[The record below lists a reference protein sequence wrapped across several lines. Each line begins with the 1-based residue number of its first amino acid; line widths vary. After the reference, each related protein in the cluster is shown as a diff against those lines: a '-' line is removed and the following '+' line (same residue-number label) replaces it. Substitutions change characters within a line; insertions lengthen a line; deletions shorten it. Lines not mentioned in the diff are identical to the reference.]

1 MKKVYQETLQ
11 SFIDLIL
18 PRLCFSCRNYL
29 SQHEK
34 GICIECIVSLP
45 FTDHFN
51 YSNNALHQQL
61 SLQLSLE
68 HAVALCYFNK
78 EGLVANLIHQ
88 LKYKK
93 QKHIGTLFGQWL
105 GEAILKSSNFS
116 TLRGIIPVPLH
127 SKRKRERGYN
137 QSEIIASAVS
147 EIIQKPVYTN
157 YLKRII
163 DTPPLALAD
172 QSNRWKIIK
181 NAFETQASLKKTAG
195 HFLLIDDVVTSGA
208 TLTACAK
215 TLLEHSQ
222 IKLSIAVVGYR
233 F

>member
-1 MKKVYQETLQ
+1 MLQ

-18 PRLCFSCRNYL
+18 SRLCFRCRNYL

-34 GICIECIVSLP
+34 GISIECIVSLS

-51 YSNNALHQQL
+51 YSSNALYQQL

-68 HAVALCYFNK
+68 HAVTLCYFNK
-78 EGLVANLIHQ
+78 EGIVANLIHQ

-116 TLRGIIPVPLH
+116 TTRGIIPVPLH

-137 QSEIIASAVS
+137 KSEIITSAV
-147 EIIQKPVYTN
+147 N
-157 YLKRII
+157 
-163 DTPPLALAD
+163 
-172 QSNRWKIIK
+172 KII
-181 NAFETQASLKKTAG
+181 LR
-195 HFLLIDDVVTSGA
+195 L
-208 TLTACAK
+208 
-215 TLLEHSQ
+215 
-222 IKLSIAVVGYR
+222 
-233 F
+233 